1 MKVDVYVNEKDF
13 MKALKK
19 ERSVYLDCELEMGIK
34 YGQKVT
40 VNVKDLSSENIYD
53 LKVWMEL
60 EE

>member
-34 YGQKVT
+34 YDQKVT

-53 LKVWMEL
+53 LKVWMDL

>member
-1 MKVDVYVNEKDF
+1 MKVDVFVNEKDF

-19 ERSVYLDCELEMGIK
+19 EKSVYLDCELEMGIK

-40 VNVKDLSSENIYD
+40 ANVKDLSSDNIYD

-60 EE
+60 EG

>member
-19 ERSVYLDCELEMGIK
+19 EKSVYLDCELEMGIK

-40 VNVKDLSSENIYD
+40 VKVKDLYSENIYD
-53 LKVWMEL
+53 LQVWMEL
-60 EE
+60 GD